1 MKIARF
7 LIDGAAKSGLIEGER
22 AVIEGEELPLED
34 LSFLPPSIPR
44 KIVCVG
50 LNYVD
55 HAKELG
61 MAIPEEPVIFLKPDS
76 ALNHHKGNIILPS
89 DSESVDYEAELAL
102 VIKRKCKNVRAEN
115 AENFISGLMCFN
127 DVTARDLQERDVQWT
142 RAKGFDTF
150 APAGPWIVTLDEFDD
165 LEDLH
170 LDISLFNNG
179 EKVQNSNTRN
189 IIFSLP
195 SLIEYI
201 SRIMTLEEGDIIS
214 SGSPPGVG
222 KLREGDVLEVEIE
235 KIGIL
240 KNFVK
245 RDWGNNLN
253 IKEVHL
259 EG

>member
-1 MKIARF
+1 
-7 LIDGAAKSGLIEGER
+7 
-22 AVIEGEELPLED
+22 
-34 LSFLPPSIPR
+34 
-44 KIVCVG
+44 
-50 LNYVD
+50 
-55 HAKELG
+55 
-61 MAIPEEPVIFLKPDS
+61 
-76 ALNHHKGNIILPS
+76 
-89 DSESVDYEAELAL
+89 
-102 VIKRKCKNVRAEN
+102 
-115 AENFISGLMCFN
+115 
-127 DVTARDLQERDVQWT
+127 VTARDLQERDVQWT

-170 LDISLFNNG
+170 LDIALFNNG

-189 IIFSLP
+189 IIFSIP